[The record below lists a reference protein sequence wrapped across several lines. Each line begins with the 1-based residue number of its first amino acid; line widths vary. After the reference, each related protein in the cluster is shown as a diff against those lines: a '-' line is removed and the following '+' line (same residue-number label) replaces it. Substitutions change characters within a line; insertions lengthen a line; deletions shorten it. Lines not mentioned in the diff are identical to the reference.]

1 MCSRK
6 VMTLPGSPLSKKN
19 VAFTFKYAWRLSGFP
34 GGSDRFFRT
43 CLQCRSVSASHSVV
57 SDSLQPHGLHVA
69 IRLLCPW
76 NSPGKHTWVGCH
88 FLLQAIF
95 ATQGLNLGLLHY
107 RQILYHLSH
116 KGTQVQSLDWEDRL
130 EKGMATHS
138 SILSWRIQWTDS
150 SRLHSMGLQR
160 VGHNWAT
167 NIFTFT
173 GMEVLFLT

>member
-76 NSPGKHTWVGCH
+76 NSPGRIGGVGRH
-88 FLLQAIF
+88 FLQGIF
-95 ATQGLNLGLLHY
+95 LTQGLNLGLLHC
-107 RQILYHLSH
+107 RQILYCLSH
-116 KGTQVQSLDWEDRL
+116 QGSFIEIK
-130 EKGMATHS
+130 
-138 SILSWRIQWTDS
+138 
-150 SRLHSMGLQR
+150 R
-160 VGHNWAT
+160 VKTIIPPSTW
-167 NIFTFT
+167 
-173 GMEVLFLT
+173 